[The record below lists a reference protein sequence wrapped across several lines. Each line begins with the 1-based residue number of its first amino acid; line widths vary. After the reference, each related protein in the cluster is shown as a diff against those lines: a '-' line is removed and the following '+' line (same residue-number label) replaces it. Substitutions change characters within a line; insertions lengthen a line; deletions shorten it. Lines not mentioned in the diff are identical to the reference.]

1 LTRHSGST
9 SAAGAA
15 SAGSRATKVSG
26 RCACGGRGTCRSCT
40 QRRLRAWRLVAR
52 ERLTEAEAAK
62 RMGSTVAQ
70 VRLLLAQER
79 DYQEL
84 KAFKR
89 DSIET
94 ATVRAFV
101 DREFEHDPELSRS
114 LLAHWLNMQQ
124 VDLDRQLGYSRGRG
138 GRMQRRIGI
147 PAASKVV
154 IALGRAPHELDG
166 C

>member
-1 LTRHSGST
+1 M
-9 SAAGAA
+9 
-15 SAGSRATKVSG
+15 
-26 RCACGGRGTCRSCT
+26 GTT
-40 QRRLRAWRLVAR
+40 A
-52 ERLTEAEAAK
+52 
-62 RMGSTVAQ
+62 AQ
-70 VRLLLAQER
+70 VRRLIAQER
-79 DYQEL
+79 EQQDM
-84 KAFKR
+84 KAFKQ

-101 DREFEHDPELSRS
+101 DQELERDPELSRS

-124 VDLDRQLGYSRGRG
+124 VDLDRQLGYSARRG
-138 GRMQRRIGI
+138 GRIQRRIGI

>member
-1 LTRHSGST
+1 MTRNSGST
-9 SAAGAA
+9 SAARSIPTG
-15 SAGSRATKVSG
+15 RQATKASG

-40 QRRLRAWRLVAR
+40 QRRLRAWRLVTR
-52 ERLTEAEAAK
+52 DGLTETEAAK
-62 RMGSTVAQ
+62 RMGTTAAQ
-70 VRLLLAQER
+70 VRRLIAQER
-79 DYQEL
+79 EQQDM
-84 KAFKR
+84 KAFKQ

-101 DREFEHDPELSRS
+101 DQELERDPELSRS

-124 VDLDRQLGYSRGRG
+124 VDLDRQLGYSARRG
-138 GRMQRRIGI
+138 GRIQRRIGI